1 MNNYTSIC
9 FAINNSYYE
18 QTTKIIKSTTTNIS
32 SDLIKV
38 YILFNNLNAENKTK
52 ILDLQNDNAR
62 LQIKLIEISKNIF
75 DNIKITI
82 PHTSI
87 ETYFRLLIPTIFK
100 DIEDKILYL
109 DADIVIRH
117 NIDDLWETDIQNF
130 CLAGVEDTFIKA
142 INYKNNIGLLN
153 DDIYVNAGVL
163 LFNIKRINQLFSGD
177 SIISAA
183 EKIEK
188 SQKINFQDQD
198 IINIIFKGQ
207 IKKINK
213 RFNLTMAEIRNSSID
228 IIENA
233 AIIHYT
239 GSKKPW
245 NVKTPDSIPY
255 KYYFTETNNINKLS
269 SSLKKEDYNGYRHYS
284 WFSIPL
290 WKKRLK

>member
-1 MNNYTSIC
+1 MNKYISIC

-18 QTTKIIKSTTTNIS
+18 QTIKIIKSIITYTNS
-32 SDLIKV
+32 ELIKV
-38 YILFNNLNAENKTK
+38 YVLFNDLDAENKIK
-52 ILDLQNDNAR
+52 ILNLQNNNAR
-62 LQIKLIEISKNIF
+62 VNIKLIKISNYIF

-163 LFNIKRINQLFSGD
+163 LFNIKRITHLFSVYE
-177 SIISAA
+177 IISA
-183 EKIEK
+183 
-188 SQKINFQDQD
+188 
-198 IINIIFKGQ
+198 
-207 IKKINK
+207 
-213 RFNLTMAEIRNSSID
+213 
-228 IIENA
+228 
-233 AIIHYT
+233 
-239 GSKKPW
+239 
-245 NVKTPDSIPY
+245 
-255 KYYFTETNNINKLS
+255 
-269 SSLKKEDYNGYRHYS
+269 
-284 WFSIPL
+284 
-290 WKKRLK
+290 

>member
-18 QTTKIIKSTTTNIS
+18 QTIKIIKSTTTNIS

-183 EKIEK
+183 EKIENHK
-188 SQKINFQDQD
+188 KLISKI
-198 IINIIFKGQ
+198 
-207 IKKINK
+207 KI
-213 RFNLTMAEIRNSSID
+213 L
-228 IIENA
+228 
-233 AIIHYT
+233 
-239 GSKKPW
+239 
-245 NVKTPDSIPY
+245 
-255 KYYFTETNNINKLS
+255 
-269 SSLKKEDYNGYRHYS
+269 
-284 WFSIPL
+284 
-290 WKKRLK
+290 